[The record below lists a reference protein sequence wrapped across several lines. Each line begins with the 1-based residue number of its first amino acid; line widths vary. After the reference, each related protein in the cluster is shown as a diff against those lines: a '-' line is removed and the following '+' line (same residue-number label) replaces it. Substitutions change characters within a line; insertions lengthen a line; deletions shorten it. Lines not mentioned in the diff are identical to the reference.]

1 MKRALT
7 CAVLFLAAFHGDGP
21 PSFVPAAGAVV
32 GRPAT
37 PVSVAGA
44 ARRTARSDVRA
55 GAPVA
60 ATAAVATTA
69 VATTAVAAGAT
80 AAVVARP
87 AMGTVVPVL
96 PAGCAAVNYGTV
108 PYSNCGGVFYKP
120 VYQGADLVYVVSPP
134 P

>member
-1 MKRALT
+1 MCT
-7 CAVLFLAAFHGDGP
+7 VFFLVAFVGDGP
-21 PSFVPAAGAVV
+21 PSFVPAASAVV

-55 GAPVA
+55 GAPA
-60 ATAAVATTA
+60 GATAA